1 MKHGRPG
8 KIEQHLRLIIIMTD
22 RIKPVMGSS
31 PLPTFTTLS
40 SVAVIVGVVVGI
52 GVFRLPPIVAG
63 SSGSGLQFIMFWL
76 AGGLLSLLGALCYA
90 ELASA
95 NPDSGG
101 EYYFLSKA
109 YGKPVGFL
117 FTWGRMTVIQTGSLA
132 LVSFILGDYAT
143 LIVDLGRFSP
153 AIYAALTVILL
164 TGLNIVGTRHSR
176 KTQMVLTSIIVV
188 IILVISVSALVLVPS
203 ARESGLTSGESSGFT
218 GGMAGSAMIFVLLTY
233 GGWNEAAYLSG
244 ELINVRKNMIRV
256 LVSGIVVITLLYLL
270 INMAYLHVLGLEQ
283 LKASQTVGAD
293 ITEPVFGTAGSY
305 IVVFIV
311 VFAAISTANAT
322 IITGARTNYALG
334 RDFNLLQ
341 FMGKWDSERNTPV
354 NALLVQGGIA
364 LLLIFFGAWSKQAVE
379 TMVDYTAPV
388 FWLFLLL
395 TTISLFILRRKNK
408 NTESSYKVPFYPITP
423 ILFIAACIFM
433 LYSSLAFT
441 GKGAFVG
448 AGFLLVGIPVYLF
461 TVKQKKKS

>member
-1 MKHGRPG
+1 MTKRN
-8 KIEQHLRLIIIMTD
+8 KNALR
-22 RIKPVMGSS
+22 SS

-40 SVAVIVGVVVGI
+40 SVAVIVGIVVGI
-52 GVFRLPPIVAG
+52 GIFRLPPLVAA
-63 SSGSGLQFIMFWL
+63 SSGSGLQFMLFWL
-76 AGGLLSLLGALCYA
+76 AGGFLSLLGALCYA

-143 LIVDLGRFSP
+143 LIADLGPYSP
-153 AIYAALTVILL
+153 AIYAAATVILL
-164 TGLNIVGTRHSR
+164 TGLNIVGTGHSR
-176 KTQMVLTSIIVV
+176 KAQLVLTSVIVC
-188 IILVISVSALVLVPS
+188 IILVVSLSALLLVPS
-203 ARESGLTSGESSGFT
+203 ARGSGLNTAHPSGFSA
-218 GGMAGSAMIFVLLTY
+218 GMAGSAMIFVLLTY

-244 ELINVRKNMIRV
+244 ELINVKKNMIKV
-256 LVSGIVVITLLYLL
+256 LAGGIAVITLLYLL
-270 INMAYLHVLGLEQ
+270 INFAYLHVLGLEQ
-283 LKASQTVGAD
+283 LKNSQTVGAD
-293 ITEPVFGTAGSY
+293 ITNPVFGTAGSY
-305 IVVFIV
+305 MVIIIVI
-311 VFAAISTANAT
+311 FAAISTANAT

-341 FMGKWDSERNTPV
+341 FMGRWDPERNTPV

-364 LLLIFFGAWSKQAVE
+364 LLLVFFGALSQQAVS

-408 NTESSYKVPFYPITP
+408 TEEAAYRVPLYPFTP
-423 ILFIAACIFM
+423 LLFVAACLYM

-441 GKGAFVG
+441 GKGALIG
-448 AGFLLVGIPVYLF
+448 AGFLLVGIPVYLIAAR
-461 TVKQKKKS
+461 QKKKALDFS